1 MSTSYND
8 DSVMNKVRN
17 DTNDSD
23 NDEDVVSHSNT
34 NTNSNIMTD
43 FIVE

>member
-23 NDEDVVSHSNT
+23 NDEDVVSHSN
-34 NTNSNIMTD
+34 IMTD

>member
-23 NDEDVVSHSNT
+23 NDEDVVSYS

>member
-34 NTNSNIMTD
+34 NSNIIND
-43 FIVE
+43 